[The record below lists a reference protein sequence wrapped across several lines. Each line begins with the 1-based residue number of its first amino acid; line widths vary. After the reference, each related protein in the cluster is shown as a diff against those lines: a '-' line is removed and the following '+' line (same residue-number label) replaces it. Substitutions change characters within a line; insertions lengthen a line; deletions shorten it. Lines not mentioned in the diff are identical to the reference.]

1 MSVKSAN
8 RGVRSSGRRVASSRW
23 LLWLARGGFAARGVT
38 YVLVGVLAVQIGLG
52 AGGKEADRSGAL
64 HAIAAQPGGT
74 AVLWLLA
81 AGFAGLAL
89 WRFAEAAYG
98 QAGPGGR
105 TAGKRL
111 ASLAYGV
118 FYAFVCAGVAG
129 FVSGSGGPAP
139 GNSQSRDLTARLMS
153 HAGGRWLVLL
163 IGLIVAGAGIAMA
176 AGGVRRTFRKQL
188 RLAQM
193 SARTRTVVEAV
204 GVVGTTARGIVFA
217 VVGVFVVVAA
227 ITFDPGKAQGLDGA
241 LRKIATTP
249 LGPWLLV
256 AVALGLVIFGI
267 YSWCEARWRKIQPG

>member
-8 RGVRSSGRRVASSRW
+8 RGVRSSGRRAASSRW
-23 LLWLARGGFAARGVT
+23 LLWLARGGFAARGLT

-176 AGGVRRTFRKQL
+176 VGGVRRTFRKQL

-217 VVGVFVVVAA
+217 VVGVFLVVAA